1 MQDMSLAR
9 RAMVV
14 SQLLPQGVSNRAVVA
29 AMATVERE
37 RYVPDQLKD
46 VAYMDRPLRV
56 APGRAMMPAAALGRI
71 LTEVAPTAGE
81 KALVV
86 GSGTGYSSAVLIAM
100 GLDVVSIESDK
111 TLGAHANGAG
121 IPTTTTGDLANGH
134 AKAAPYDVILLDGAV
149 ELLPDV
155 IVKQL
160 APNGRIGLAISDRGV
175 TRLAV
180 GRPGGADLGIATIVD
195 ADIPPLPGFEKPRQ
209 FTF

>member
-14 SQLLPQGVSNRAVVA
+14 SQLLPQGVSNRAVVS

-37 RYVPDQLKD
+37 RFVPDQLKD
-46 VAYMDRPLRV
+46 VAYMDRPLRI
-56 APGRAMMPAAALGRI
+56 APNRAMMPAAALGRI
-71 LTEVAPTAGE
+71 LTEVAPAAGE

-86 GSGTGYSSAVLIAM
+86 GSGTGYSSAILIAM
-100 GLDVVSIESDK
+100 GLDVVSLESDRV
-111 TLGAHANGAG
+111 LGAHANGAG
-121 IPTTTTGDLANGH
+121 VPTTPGDLGNGH

-149 ELLPDV
+149 EQLPDA